1 MTDNIKKIFSQNIE
15 LLALV
20 DKAVIYFREQ
30 QYDKALGISAQ
41 TVTKIK
47 DMTDAVIEDREY
59 FRLVSVES
67 VMEMLEGL
75 LETKKKK
82 DYVLLAD
89 LFEMQLSAFI
99 CNVQELIINKESFL
113 AFDEDVYHEKI
124 ELLSARITESLEA
137 DFTDQDMIDR
147 CRVNQNAELE
157 RDLEPG
163 ELLKEGYRVE
173 FTSGGQMTIGSVDIQ
188 GREFYLHSNN
198 KVCMEAFLLAKSWAA
213 KDTDTYVIYGMGMG
227 YHIQELLYVEPDAR
241 LEIYESDINILKLF
255 CAFSNLKELLC
266 DDEIKIVYDPDGSRM
281 RKRLLNIRENEKVC
295 VHYPSL
301 CNIKDEDRK
310 EMLMEYIPWAKLIEE
325 C

>member
-1 MTDNIKKIFSQNIE
+1 MYAIRSYY
-15 LLALV
+15 V
-20 DKAVIYFREQ
+20 
-30 QYDKALGISAQ
+30 
-41 TVTKIK
+41 
-47 DMTDAVIEDREY
+47 
-59 FRLVSVES
+59 
-67 VMEMLEGL
+67 LEGL

-198 KVCMEAFLLAKSWAA
+198 KRNNFV
-213 KDTDTYVIYGMGMG
+213 
-227 YHIQELLYVEPDAR
+227 
-241 LEIYESDINILKLF
+241 
-255 CAFSNLKELLC
+255 
-266 DDEIKIVYDPDGSRM
+266 
-281 RKRLLNIRENEKVC
+281 
-295 VHYPSL
+295 
-301 CNIKDEDRK
+301 
-310 EMLMEYIPWAKLIEE
+310 
-325 C
+325 